1 MVRFMQTYAKH
12 RGGMIKT
19 MKGLRPLIR
28 SAIRGS
34 GVRPPMGQFKQLSMS
49 STVKPVKEVISGE
62 GVKSKKQSYKSLK
75 FNL

>member
-19 MKGLRPLIR
+19 LKGMVALKR
-28 SAIRGS
+28 RGA
-34 GVRPPMGQFKQLSMS
+34 GVRPPIGQFKQLTMT

>member
-1 MVRFMQTYAKH
+1 MVRFMKINPKH
-12 RGGMIKT
+12 SGGMIKT

-28 SAIRGS
+28 RAIRGS
-34 GVRPPMGQFKQLSMS
+34 GVRPQIGMFKQLTVS

>member
-1 MVRFMQTYAKH
+1 MQTYAKH

-28 SAIRGS
+28 RAIRGT
-34 GVRPPMGQFKQLSMS
+34 GVRPPIGQFKQLTMS
-49 STVKPVKEVISGE
+49 STVKPVKEENSGA
-62 GVKSKKQSYKSLK
+62 GVKKRQSYKSLK

>member
-1 MVRFMQTYAKH
+1 MKINPKH
-12 RGGMIKT
+12 SGGMIKT

-28 SAIRGS
+28 RTIRGS
-34 GVRPPMGQFKQLSMS
+34 GVRPQIGMFKQLTVS
-49 STVKPVKEVISGE
+49 STVKPVKEEFSGE

>member
-1 MVRFMQTYAKH
+1 MVRFMKTYAKH

-19 MKGLRPLIR
+19 MKGLRSLV
-28 SAIRGS
+28 RGS
-34 GVRPPMGQFKQLSMS
+34 GVRPPIGQFKQLTMS
-49 STVKPVKEVISGE
+49 STVKPEISGE

>member
-1 MVRFMQTYAKH
+1 MKTYAKH

-28 SAIRGS
+28 RAIRGS
-34 GVRPPMGQFKQLSMS
+34 GVVRPQIGAFKQLYIS
-49 STVKPVKEVISGE
+49 STVKPVKEEISGE
-62 GVKSKKQSYKSLK
+62 GVKKKQSYKSLK

>member
-28 SAIRGS
+28 RAVRGS
-34 GVRPPMGQFKQLSMS
+34 GVRPQIGMFKQLTVS
-49 STVKPVKEVISGE
+49 STVKPDKLEISGE
-62 GVKSKKQSYKSLK
+62 GVKKRQSYKSLK

>member
-1 MVRFMQTYAKH
+1 MKTYAKH

-19 MKGLRPLIR
+19 LKGLRPLIR

-34 GVRPPMGQFKQLSMS
+34 GVRPPMGAFKQLSMT
-49 STVKPVKEVISGE
+49 STVKPVKEEITGE
-62 GVKSKKQSYKSLK
+62 GVKKKQSYKSLK

>member
-28 SAIRGS
+28 RAIRGT
-34 GVRPPMGQFKQLSMS
+34 GVRPPIGQFKQLTMS
-49 STVKPVKEVISGE
+49 STVKPVKEENSGA
-62 GVKSKKQSYKSLK
+62 GVKKRQSYKSLK

>member
-1 MVRFMQTYAKH
+1 MQTYAKH

-34 GVRPPMGQFKQLSMS
+34 GVRPPIGQFKQLTMT
-49 STVKPVKEVISGE
+49 STIKPVKEEITGE
-62 GVKSKKQSYKSLK
+62 GVKKKQSYKSLK

>member
-1 MVRFMQTYAKH
+1 MKTYAKH

-19 MKGLRPLIR
+19 MKGLRSLV
-28 SAIRGS
+28 RGS
-34 GVRPPMGQFKQLSMS
+34 GVIRPPIGQFKQLTMS
-49 STVKPVKEVISGE
+49 STVKPEISGE

>member
-1 MVRFMQTYAKH
+1 MKTYAKH

-19 MKGLRPLIR
+19 MKGLRSLV
-28 SAIRGS
+28 RGS
-34 GVRPPMGQFKQLSMS
+34 GVRPPIGQFKQLTMS
-49 STVKPVKEVISGE
+49 SSVKPVKEEFSGE

>member
-19 MKGLRPLIR
+19 LKGLRPLIR
-28 SAIRGS
+28 RAIRGT
-34 GVRPPMGQFKQLSMS
+34 GVRPPIGQFKQLTMS
-49 STVKPVKEVISGE
+49 STVKPVKEEITGE
-62 GVKSKKQSYKSLK
+62 GVKKKQSYKSLK

>member
-1 MVRFMQTYAKH
+1 MKTYAKH

-19 MKGLRPLIR
+19 MKGLRSLV
-28 SAIRGS
+28 RGS
-34 GVRPPMGQFKQLSMS
+34 GGVRPPIGQFKQLTMS
-49 STVKPVKEVISGE
+49 STVKPEISGE

>member
-1 MVRFMQTYAKH
+1 MVRFMKINPKH
-12 RGGMIKT
+12 SGGMIKT

-28 SAIRGS
+28 RTIRGS
-34 GVRPPMGQFKQLSMS
+34 GVRPQIGMFKQLTVS
-49 STVKPVKEVISGE
+49 STVKPVKEEFSGE